1 MNTNSQSSTLARL
14 SEILIAEHDLQPEGL
29 TDGATLESLGIDSL
43 GTIELLWLVE
53 EKFGVELPTEPTD
66 ELETLGDIVR
76 FIDALMKQQ
85 HSVLP
90 AASTVAANAHG
101 T

>member
-1 MNTNSQSSTLARL
+1 MNTISQSSTLARL
-14 SEILIAEHDLQPEGL
+14 SELLIAEHDLQPECL
-29 TDGATLESLGIDSL
+29 TDSATLESLGIDSL
-43 GTIELLWLVE
+43 GTIELLWLGE
-53 EKFGVELPTEPTD
+53 EKFGIELPTEPTD

-76 FIDALMKQQ
+76 FIDALVEQQ

-90 AASTVAANAHG
+90 AASTMAANAQG

>member
-1 MNTNSQSSTLARL
+1 MNTTSQSSTLARL
-14 SEILIAEHDLQPEGL
+14 SELLILEHDLQPEIL
-29 TDGATLESLGIDSL
+29 IDCATLESLGIDSL

-53 EKFGVELPTEPTD
+53 ERFGIELPTEPTD

-76 FIDALMKQQ
+76 FIDALVEQQ
-85 HSVLP
+85 RSELP